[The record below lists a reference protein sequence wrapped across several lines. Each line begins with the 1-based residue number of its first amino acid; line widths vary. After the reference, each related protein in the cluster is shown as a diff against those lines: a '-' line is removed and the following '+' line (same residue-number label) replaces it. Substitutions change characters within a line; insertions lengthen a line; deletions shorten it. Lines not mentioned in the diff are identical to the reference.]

1 MGCVSKMGINELFMN
16 LPPSSLRV
24 YKILQTSK
32 QMTFKEISSQTN
44 YSTRTVRYALR
55 DLSDAGLIGKIPD
68 MTDLRRCYYS
78 INR

>member
-1 MGCVSKMGINELFMN
+1 MGISELFLN
-16 LPPSSLRV
+16 LPPSSLKI
-24 YKILQTSK
+24 YKILQSQN
-32 QMTFKEISSQTN
+32 QMTFKEITSQTS

>member
-1 MGCVSKMGINELFMN
+1 MGISELFMKM
-16 LPPSSLRV
+16 PPSSLKI
-24 YKILQTSK
+24 YKILQSQR
-32 QMTFKEISSQTN
+32 QMTFKEITSQTD

-68 MTDLRRCYYS
+68 ITDLRRCYYS